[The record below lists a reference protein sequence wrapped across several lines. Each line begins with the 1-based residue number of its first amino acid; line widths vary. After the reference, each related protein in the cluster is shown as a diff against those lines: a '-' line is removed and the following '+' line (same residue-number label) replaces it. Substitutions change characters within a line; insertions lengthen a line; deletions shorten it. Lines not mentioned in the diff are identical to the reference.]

1 MSQLFASKNCS
12 IRINGAFFSLVDEIT
27 FKMATDAKNPAT
39 ASAILGPFFRHNAPI
54 LENESSIVHE
64 VDDGEIT
71 YMYGIV
77 SDLETNKPIADAW
90 IDVWQASTNGLYE
103 QQDDSQIEHNLR
115 AKFKTD
121 VNGRYAFYCLKP
133 TPYPVPFDGESG
145 LYPCDNPVILIS

>member
-1 MSQLFASKNCS
+1 
-12 IRINGAFFSLVDEIT
+12 VDEIT

-90 IDVWQASTNGLYE
+90 MTVRLSIIYE
-103 QQDDSQIEHNLR
+103 PNSRLMSMVAMPSI
-115 AKFKTD
+115 A
-121 VNGRYAFYCLKP
+121 
-133 TPYPVPFDGESG
+133 
-145 LYPCDNPVILIS
+145 